1 MAGDLPT
8 PILLDDAAL
17 DELMKFP
24 ESQFPDVPLP
34 AENASSLS
42 TALTTPSLLH
52 AMGTLNFDIPLNSFQ
67 AIQGLNCTTNNTKK
81 DVKDNNNNID
91 NKSKNEE
98 PAKVDDD
105 EKNENGASAEPQ
117 SAVSERTDSKTAD
130 SKKADAAKGTESGN
144 TDPAAQS
151 FQAFAEQNQRLQHE
165 NHRYSILVSQLTA
178 EVSQLRFQV
187 QAQDLTIG
195 QLRTKMTEQRSEFDS
210 KFDQFLVCANQYDQT
225 KAKEIENLKM
235 QIMMMNTKY
244 KDLSLEYGKLTARWM
259 SKPQCNAGQWKNWKW
274 LDIFEWMS
282 SLNEPRL
289 KKYDQAL
296 YDNLQRDNASGQWLE
311 MVQEDDLYYLG
322 IKNYTD
328 RQVLMHHIKMLL
340 HGLTHEPP
348 PTSLKSTHSNNSLL
362 EVGSKTFSTPNSNSS
377 VGGLDG
383 YNMSPSCSY
392 LSGRDD
398 RDCTHPDH
406 SYYKQFSVE
415 QLQQIRIRQK
425 NIVYVVGLP
434 VSLCN
439 AKLLKSHKWFG
450 KFGTISRICFNT
462 SPKCVKANSI
472 PTFVTYTNES
482 DALQAIRKMNLFCLA
497 DGTRLKTNF
506 GRTKFCPAFTQGDQ
520 CMNEKCKFLHHWAKV
535 DDIITEQEI
544 SDFNA
549 IRAGPPSRFSRR

>member
-1 MAGDLPT
+1 
-8 PILLDDAAL
+8 
-17 DELMKFP
+17 
-24 ESQFPDVPLP
+24 
-34 AENASSLS
+34 
-42 TALTTPSLLH
+42 
-52 AMGTLNFDIPLNSFQ
+52 
-67 AIQGLNCTTNNTKK
+67 
-81 DVKDNNNNID
+81 
-91 NKSKNEE
+91 
-98 PAKVDDD
+98 
-105 EKNENGASAEPQ
+105 
-117 SAVSERTDSKTAD
+117 
-130 SKKADAAKGTESGN
+130 
-144 TDPAAQS
+144 
-151 FQAFAEQNQRLQHE
+151 
-165 NHRYSILVSQLTA
+165 
-178 EVSQLRFQV
+178 
-187 QAQDLTIG
+187 
-195 QLRTKMTEQRSEFDS
+195 
-210 KFDQFLVCANQYDQT
+210 
-225 KAKEIENLKM
+225 
-235 QIMMMNTKY
+235 
-244 KDLSLEYGKLTARWM
+244 
-259 SKPQCNAGQWKNWKW
+259 
-274 LDIFEWMS
+274 MS

-450 KFGTISRICFNT
+450 KFGTISRICFNVKFICESMT
-462 SPKCVKANSI
+462 QWSFVGEYHVTNWNVPKVAM
-472 PTFVTYTNES
+472 
-482 DALQAIRKMNLFCLA
+482 DR
-497 DGTRLKTNF
+497 
-506 GRTKFCPAFTQGDQ
+506 
-520 CMNEKCKFLHHWAKV
+520 
-535 DDIITEQEI
+535 
-544 SDFNA
+544 
-549 IRAGPPSRFSRR
+549 